1 MPGGRYAMAADRW
14 GHAPAERAAHDAAEA
29 AAASVAAACAAPVSA
44 HSVEVMAHHEGQPSI
59 AVQSKTHG
67 APLPAVDLGKPVT

>member
-1 MPGGRYAMAADRW
+1 MMAGRW
-14 GHAPAERAAHDAAEA
+14 GQAPAEQAAYDAQQA
-29 AAASVAAACAAPVSA
+29 AGRQVAADLGNDLHSAEVLAA
-44 HSVEVMAHHEGQPSI
+44 HEGQPSI